1 MSGNLGLLVS
11 PGPDNEKTY
20 AFNRGPAMPIDLI
33 NWKIEAQWL
42 LTWYPRFQAANLKEV
57 KMRGGAASHSTGD
70 FGPGL
75 GGGTRQVLLIGQG
88 LSDDGEPLA
97 PDGHGSSH
105 VRASIDVGFAQ
116 ERGQFFDIEVEV
128 IIGRLHQ
135 TRYLRLLPDT
145 RAPFMINVHASG
157 EDPAIQGT
165 AAVFQGVF
173 VTGHP
178 LLSDVLGPTV
188 RK

>member
-1 MSGNLGLLVS
+1 
-11 PGPDNEKTY
+11 
-20 AFNRGPAMPIDLI
+20 MPIDLI

-70 FGPGL
+70 FAL
-75 GGGTRQVLLIGQG
+75 SGGTHQVLLIGQG
-88 LSDDGEPLA
+88 AGDEGEALA

-105 VRASIDVGFAQ
+105 VRGSIDVGFAQ
-116 ERGQFFDIEVEV
+116 ERGQFFDLEVEV
-128 IIGRLHQ
+128 IIGRAHQ
-135 TRYLRLLPDT
+135 TRYLRLLPDA

-157 EDPAIQGT
+157 EDPVTQGR

-178 LLSDVLGPTV
+178 LLSDVLGPV